1 MRISLQTIG
10 RKSSTSVG
18 SFPFEEKH
26 EKREEKKSAT
36 LSTLWWQVD
45 MEMSVRLRRGLGE
58 G

>member
-18 SFPFEEKH
+18 SFPFEETH
-26 EKREEKKSAT
+26 EKEANKRVT

-45 MEMSVRLRRGLGE
+45 MEMSIRLRRGLGE